1 MSSSRIVPEHEDA
14 EAFMEAVKLVLK
26 DKRGKYEEFS
36 KLIIGYMA
44 RSVDIGAVKELAIK
58 LFKEHTDL
66 ISRFNNFLPPGHE
79 ISLALDDEQQ
89 VADDEGLVVKDEQKD
104 DEQKGDGDTLAVK
117 DDEQQGHTL
126 AIP

>member
-1 MSSSRIVPEHEDA
+1 MA
-14 EAFMEAVKLVLK
+14 AVKLVLK

-44 RSVDIGAVKELAIK
+44 RRVDIGAVKELAIK

-79 ISLALDDEQQ
+79 ISLALDDE
-89 VADDEGLVVKDEQKD
+89 GLVVKDEQKD
-104 DEQKGDGDTLAVK
+104 DEQQGDGDTLAVK